1 MGYSEQE
8 ERRLKK
14 YTTKLTHSLPKWMKK
29 RFQPENGEEPPC
41 VVGVTKEG
49 QLELLCHE
57 EMPDKD
63 KFEIGRKF
71 YAFIDANPHAPFMK
85 LEVIN

>member
-1 MGYSEQE
+1 MGGYSEQG

-14 YTTKLTHSLPKWMKK
+14 YVTKLTHSLPKWMKK
-29 RFQPENGEEPPC
+29 RFHSEEC

-49 QLELLCHE
+49 ELELLCSE
-57 EMPDKD
+57 EMNDKE
-63 KFEIGRKF
+63 KYEIGARF
-71 YAFIDANPHAPFMK
+71 YAYIDANKHEPFMK